1 MSDSRPNHL
10 TWRHWV
16 VAGLMSVAIVVLG
29 ARLVDIQVLHHT
41 QYLKEATQ
49 THLGAAD
56 VPAPR
61 GAIID
66 ATGYPLATS
75 IDTWDVYIDR
85 FLWRDHVKAEQSAT
99 QLGALLQEDPAHL
112 VQIGTDQDNG
122 DAIVQRNVDYAIG
135 LDIERQGLWGVHLVP
150 SSKRIYPE
158 GNLAGQLV
166 GFVGLDHNGL
176 WGIESDFNN
185 LLKGKA
191 GWISTERDA
200 LGRPIAFGPRTE
212 QAPESG
218 GTVQLTIDRFMQ
230 AIAEKRLDEALKQ
243 YQAKSGE
250 ILVMDPRSGAI
261 LAMASRPTVNLSD
274 VNLNDPNLENLVR
287 NRVVTDLYEPGS
299 VFKTVTTA
307 TALELGLVTPES
319 TYDDKGAVT
328 VGGYTIRNWDFS
340 AHGVVTLRY
349 FLQQSLNTGAVWLAE
364 KIGAEKFYPSVQKFG
379 FGESTHV
386 GLSGEADGLM
396 RTPDDPNWYP
406 ADLATNSYGQGIA
419 VTPLQMLTAVN
430 SFANGGLLMRPYIV
444 ARIVTGDSVRTFEP
458 VEVRRVVSPKTAA
471 TVEALMND
479 VVEGQPYHLA
489 RVPGY
494 QVAGKTGTTLVS
506 IPTGY
511 ELNTTI
517 ASFAGF
523 IPYPDARVSAL
534 VKIDQPSGPVNL
546 GGEVAA
552 PVFAK
557 VAADIMQYLDVPPS
571 APPPP
576 PQGTAQA
583 PAVPQIVTNPLLPD
597 ERATATAT
605 PAPTTPAQTTADLP
619 REPAAGAPLAAAR

>member
-1 MSDSRPNHL
+1 ML
-10 TWRHWV
+10 L
-16 VAGLMSVAIVVLG
+16 AVLG
-29 ARLVDIQVLHHT
+29 LAVKLVDIQVIHHD
-41 QYLKEATQ
+41 QYLEEAMK
-49 THLGAAD
+49 THLGATD

-61 GAIID
+61 GTILD

-85 FLWRDHVKAEQSAT
+85 FLWRDHAKAQQTAT
-99 QLGALLQEDPAHL
+99 QLAALLKLDPAHL
-112 VQIGTDQDNG
+112 VQIGTDRDNG
-122 DAIVQRNVDYAIG
+122 DALVERNIDYAIG
-135 LDIERQGLWGVHLVP
+135 EDIQQQGLWGVHLVP
-150 SSKRIYPE
+150 SSTRIYPE
-158 GNLAGQLV
+158 GDLAGQLV
-166 GFVGLDHNGL
+166 GYVGLDHNGL
-176 WGIESDFNN
+176 WGIESDFNSV
-185 LLKGKA
+185 LTGKP

-212 QAPESG
+212 RAPEDG
-218 GTVQLTIDRFMQ
+218 GSVQLTIDRFIQ
-230 AIAEKRLDEALKQ
+230 AIIEKRLDEALKQ
-243 YQAKSGE
+243 YKAKSGE
-250 ILVMDPRSGAI
+250 ILVMDPMTGAI

-274 VNLNDPNLENLVR
+274 VNLNDPNLESLVR

-299 VFKTVTTA
+299 VFKTITTA
-307 TALELGLVTPES
+307 AALDLNLVTPES
-319 TYDDKGAVT
+319 TYVDKGEVT
-328 VGGYTIRNWDFS
+328 VGGYTIRNWDYM
-340 AHGVVTLRY
+340 AHGVTTVRA

-364 KIGAEKFYPSVQKFG
+364 KIGAKDFYRYVQRFG
-379 FGESTHV
+379 FGEATHV

-396 RTPDDPNWYP
+396 RTPDDPDWYP

-430 SFANGGLLMRPYIV
+430 VFANGGLLMRPYIV
-444 ARIVTGDSVRTFEP
+444 SRIVTADGVRTFEP
-458 VEVRRVVSPKTAA
+458 VEVRRAIPERTAEIVA
-471 TVEALMND
+471 ALMND

-523 IPYPDARVSAL
+523 LPYPNPRVSVL
-534 VKIDQPSGPVNL
+534 VKIDQPSGKVNL

-557 VAADIMQYLDVPPS
+557 VAGDIMQYLNQPPSPQVPPRQGI
-571 APPPP
+571 AQDPQTPQPP
-576 PQGTAQA
+576 GRTA
-583 PAVPQIVTNPLLPD
+583 PLLP
-597 ERATATAT
+597 APSPTAA
-605 PAPTTPAQTTADLP
+605 
-619 REPAAGAPLAAAR
+619 PAAPQVAAR